1 MSTNYSSWGRVSISS
16 GSASLSGGEGAGG
29 GSRSEKGGGGVL
41 WVNGEK
47 KEDQLAFEPL
57 SPQAY
62 LKPTVYA
69 KRCVF
74 YEELLCIV

>member
-1 MSTNYSSWGRVSISS
+1 MSTNYSSWGRVSMSS
-16 GSASLSGGEGAGG
+16 GSASLSGGEGGGG
-29 GSRSEKGGGGVL
+29 GSRSEKGGGGGF

-74 YEELLCIV
+74 EELLCTV